1 MKIAIASTFHPYR
14 GGIAAFN
21 DRLAKS
27 LTDIGHEVRCYNWSR
42 QYPSILFPGE
52 TQTLT
57 GHSTPSRSEAPLDSI
72 NPRSWKKTASL
83 ILEDGEVEV
92 LLLPFWHASL
102 APALRGVARRVKRL
116 SPSTKVI
123 ALMHNATSHDGSSVD
138 KWLTKRFLKQVD
150 SYVTLSDS
158 VKTDVEKLAP
168 GKRCTSLFHPLYDHY
183 PSGIK
188 TEVARQELGLPKDCK
203 LALFFGLI
211 RPYKGLDVLL
221 KAMDDVDQNT
231 HLLVAGECYGSWN
244 KYQTIIDNSPAK
256 GRIHLINRFIEESEL
271 PQIFSSAD
279 CLVLPYLKAS
289 QSGVVATAI
298 HYNLPIVASS
308 VGDLKSSVNP
318 GVTGD
323 LVNPG
328 EPVELS
334 SAINKV
340 LSYDTDNASVEIAF
354 NEIRKSKSWEA
365 FAKQLFNLQ

>member
-14 GGIAAFN
+14 GGIATFN

-27 LTDIGHEVRCYNWSR
+27 LIDIGHEVRCYNWSR
-42 QYPSILFPGE
+42 QYPPILFPGE
-52 TQTLT
+52 TQTLN

-72 NPRSWKKTASL
+72 NPRSWKKTAAL
-83 ILEDGEVEV
+83 ILEDKEVEV

-116 SPSTKVI
+116 SPSTKII

-150 SYVTLSDS
+150 SCVTLSDS

-168 GKRCTSLFHPLYDHY
+168 GKSCTSLFHPLYDHY

-188 TEVARQELGLPKDCK
+188 SVVARKELGLPKDCK

-221 KAMDDVDQNT
+221 KAMDDVDSNI

-244 KYQTIIDNSPAK
+244 KYQAIINKSTAK
-256 GRIHLINRFIEESEL
+256 GRIHLNNRFIEESEL

-298 HYNLPIVASS
+298 HYNLPIVASR
-308 VGDLKSSVNP
+308 VGDLKTSVKP
-318 GVTGD
+318 GVTGE

-340 LSYDTDNASVEIAF
+340 LSSDTDNASVEIAF
-354 NEIRKSKSWEA
+354 NEFRKRKSWEA
-365 FAKQLFNLQ
+365 FAKLLFNLK